1 MKLYNS
7 IKIINTINLFIR
19 KFSILVTSIM
29 NCKNVFNNIIV
40 IMSLI
45 CVLTALSTEVYV
57 IRHQNRRLSFYPY
70 EIPKTTPTSNP
81 KLMIENSTNNMS
93 SNNQQTIGLFSL
105 LLINHIILKYLNFYF
120 IL

>member
-1 MKLYNS
+1 MNLKNVLNS
-7 IKIINTINLFIR
+7 FIKIL
-19 KFSILVTSIM
+19 ILISV
-29 NCKNVFNNIIV
+29 
-40 IMSLI
+40 LI
-45 CVLTALSTEVYV
+45 AISTEIDVY
-57 IRHQNRRLSFYPY
+57 RHQNRRLSFYPY